1 MTSQVVKCV
10 PAVKRTYM
18 LGVKFL
24 SPLGGNMD
32 RKQIILRG
40 PNEGVVSGIKRFHPM
55 CKLLWCSIQVRSLW
69 QYCLMVPFV
78 RRSFFTVEP

>member
-18 LGVKFL
+18 LGLKFL
-24 SPLGGNMD
+24 SPLGGNMG

-40 PNEGVVSGIKRFHPM
+40 PNEGMVSA
-55 CKLLWCSIQVRSLW
+55 
-69 QYCLMVPFV
+69 
-78 RRSFFTVEP
+78 